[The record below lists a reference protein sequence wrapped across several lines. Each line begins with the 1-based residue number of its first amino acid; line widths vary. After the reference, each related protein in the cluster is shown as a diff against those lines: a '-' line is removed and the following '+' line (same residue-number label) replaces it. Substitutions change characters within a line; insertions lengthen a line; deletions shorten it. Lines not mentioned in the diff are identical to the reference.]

1 MYPNEARFYQS
12 KGKIHKLLNQ
22 IHTNKLTKVWLVFGL
37 EKKSLYNNSIQQKY
51 KKDNTRFIKEQLP

>member
-1 MYPNEARFYQS
+1 MYPNEARVDQS

>member
-22 IHTNKLTKVWLVFGL
+22 IHTIKLTKSGSFLNQ
-37 EKKSLYNNSIQQKY
+37 KKNLYTITQFSKSI
-51 KKDNTRFIKEQLP
+51 KKITQGS